1 MTKRKISD
9 IVKHYKEDLGLG
21 IILSEKCI
29 VYTSDQ
35 IAEDPIVYSVFWT
48 ASSKIKNHFEEE
60 REEA

>member
-1 MTKRKISD
+1 M
-9 IVKHYKEDLGLG
+9 G

-60 REEA
+60 LEEA